1 MSVQCSKGLLVSHN
15 IITAGAVC
23 QLWLFLIRSRPR
35 GTEPRSSCSR
45 LWLGWEMEHGGGVRG
60 NRPGSVQAQGTCKIE
75 TEPSA
80 CVGCQMF
87 SGQNIKLPSPAGA
100 SQEKASRC
108 VFVMESNRLT
118 LLDYQLSVY
127 EFWVVSAGSRI
138 IWELFYLFIFV
149 CTGLLL
155 VNLFTPFPHN
165 TN

>member
-1 MSVQCSKGLLVSHN
+1 MV
-15 IITAGAVC
+15 
-23 QLWLFLIRSRPR
+23 
-35 GTEPRSSCSR
+35 E
-45 LWLGWEMEHGGGVRG
+45 GGGVWG
-60 NRPGSVQAQGTCKIE
+60 NRPGSIHAQGTCKIE

-100 SQEKASRC
+100 SQEKAGSC

-127 EFWVVSAGSRI
+127 EFWVVSAGSQI

-149 CTGLLL
+149 CTDLLL
-155 VNLFTPFPHN
+155 VNFFTPFSHN
-165 TN
+165 TK